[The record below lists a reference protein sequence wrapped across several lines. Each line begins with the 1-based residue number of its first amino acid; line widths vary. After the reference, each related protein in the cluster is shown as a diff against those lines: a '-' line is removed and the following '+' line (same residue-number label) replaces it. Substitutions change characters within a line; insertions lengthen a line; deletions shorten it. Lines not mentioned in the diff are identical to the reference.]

1 MKALLFGSI
10 GTLAETSELQRE
22 AFNRA
27 FSEAGLDWNWPRE
40 QYQELLKDSGGK
52 QRIDRFAQSQGE
64 TVDAEAIHANKSR
77 IFQELLQRKSIQPRL
92 GVAET
97 IQQAKKEGAKVGL
110 VTTTS
115 RENIDNLIQALSP
128 EVSAEDFDAI
138 IDSSQVNAKKPESD
152 AYQLALEKLSIKA
165 NDAIAIEDNQDGL
178 TAAQSAG
185 IDSYAFG
192 GDNTQDHDF
201 EGAED
206 KLSSL
211 DFNQL
216 KQKES

>member
-27 FSEAGLDWNWPRE
+27 FAEHNLDWHWPRE
-40 QYQELLKDSGGK
+40 QYQKLLKDSGGK
-52 QRIDRFAQSQGE
+52 QRIEHFAQSQGE
-64 TVDAEAIHANKSR
+64 NVDAEAIHATKSR
-77 IFQELLQRKSIQPRL
+77 VFQELLREKSIQPRS

-97 IQQAKKEGAKVGL
+97 IQQAKKAGIKLGL

-115 RENIDNLIQALSP
+115 RENVDNLLKALES
-128 EVSAEDFDAI
+128 EVSADDFDI
-138 IDSSQVNAKKPESD
+138 IVDSGQVKAKKPEAE
-152 AYQLALEKLSIKA
+152 AYLLALEKLQVDA
-165 NDAIAIEDNQDGL
+165 NDAIAIEDNQDGF
-178 TAAQSAG
+178 TAAQDAG
-185 IDSYAFG
+185 ISSYAFG

-201 EGAED
+201 DGAKA

-216 KQKES
+216 QSKVA

>member
-27 FSEAGLDWNWPRE
+27 FTKHNLGWHWPRE

-52 QRIDRFAQSQGE
+52 QRIERFAQSQGE
-64 TVDAEAIHANKSR
+64 TVDAGAVHATKSR
-77 IFQELLQRKSIQPRL
+77 IFQALLQEKSIQPRS

-97 IQQAKKEGAKVGL
+97 IQQAKQEGAKVGL
-110 VTTTS
+110 VTSTG
-115 RENIDNLIQALSP
+115 RENVDQLLQALAP
-128 EVSAEDFDAI
+128 RISAEDFDII
-138 IDSSQVNAKKPESD
+138 IDSGQVNAKKPEAD
-152 AYQLALEKLSIKA
+152 AYVVALEKLDIA
-165 NDAIAIEDNQDGL
+165 ADDAIAIEDNQDGF
-178 TAAQSAG
+178 TAAQAAG

-201 EGAED
+201 DGAKA
-206 KLSSL
+206 KLSEL
-211 DFNQL
+211 DFDQL
-216 KQKES
+216 QLNTA

>member
-27 FSEAGLDWNWPRE
+27 FTEHNLDWNWPRE

-52 QRIDRFAQSQGE
+52 QRIEHFAESRGE
-64 TVDAEAIHANKSR
+64 TVDAEAIHATKSR
-77 IFQELLQRKSIQPRL
+77 IFQELLQQKSIQPRS
-92 GVAET
+92 GVTET
-97 IQQAKKEGAKVGL
+97 IQQAKQAGAKVGL

-115 RENIDNLIQALSP
+115 RENVDNLLQALSP
-128 EVSAEDFDAI
+128 EVSSADFDVI
-138 IDSSQVNAKKPESD
+138 IDSSQVKAKKPEAD
-152 AYQLALEKLSIKA
+152 AYQLALEKIGVKA
-165 NDAIAIEDNQDGL
+165 NEAVAIEDNQDGFA
-178 TAAQSAG
+178 AAQAAG
-185 IDSYAFG
+185 ITGYAFG

-201 EGAED
+201 AGAED
-206 KLSSL
+206 TLSSL

-216 KQKES
+216 KQKTN

>member
-27 FSEAGLDWNWPRE
+27 FTEHNLDWNWPRE
-40 QYQELLKDSGGK
+40 QYQKLLKDSGGK
-52 QRIDRFAQSQGE
+52 QRIERFAQSRGE
-64 TVDAEAIHANKSR
+64 NVDAEAIHAAKSR
-77 IFQELLQRKSIQPRL
+77 IFQELLQEKSIPPRS
-92 GVAET
+92 GVANT
-97 IQQAKKEGAKVGL
+97 IQQAKKAGIKLGL

-115 RENIDNLIQALSP
+115 RENVNNLLQALAP
-128 EVSAEDFDAI
+128 EISADDFDVM
-138 IDSSQVNAKKPESD
+138 IDSSQVKAKKPEAD
-152 AYQLALEKLSIKA
+152 AYVLALKKLGTEA
-165 NDAIAIEDNQDGL
+165 NDAIAIEDNQDGF
-178 TAAQSAG
+178 TAARAAG
-185 IDSYAFG
+185 ITSYAFG

-201 EGAED
+201 AGAEA

-216 KQKES
+216 QPKAA